1 MPQLLGEYECK
12 IDSKGRM
19 RLPSSLMEQ
28 LGTEGTHAFVVNRGM
43 EKCLTLYPKN
53 VWDVIIAKVNQL
65 NTYKK
70 KNREFMRFV
79 YRGATEI
86 TLDGSDRILLP
97 KRLTEYA
104 NIKKELVL
112 SAVNDRIEIWAK
124 EKYDLLIA
132 EEPDDFADL
141 AEEVMGN
148 VDFSNLEV
156 PKTDEETKQD
166 G

>member
-28 LGTEGTHAFVVNRGM
+28 LGAEGTQAFVVNRGM
-43 EKCLTLYPKN
+43 EKCLTLYPKE
-53 VWDVIIAKVNQL
+53 VWDVIIARVNKL

-70 KNREFMRFV
+70 KNREFMRFI

-86 TLDGSDRILLP
+86 SPDSSDRILLT

-104 NIKKELVL
+104 NIKKEIVL

-124 EKYDLLIA
+124 EQYDLLIS
-132 EEPDDFADL
+132 EEPEDFAQL
-141 AEEVMGN
+141 AEEVMGHI
-148 VDFSNLEV
+148 DMEELSLPKSN
-156 PKTDEETKQD
+156 DETKQD
-166 G
+166 